1 LPNFYEITE
10 HKGDVAAV
18 PEFVHDAHAVEI
30 RHAHGEA
37 IDAVSESDDELEKFG
52 DGVVMVSDVVQQLPV
67 MVNGDEL
74 AVMVNGDV
82 PAVMVNVGKN

>member
-1 LPNFYEITE
+1 
-10 HKGDVAAV
+10 
-18 PEFVHDAHAVEI
+18 
-30 RHAHGEA
+30 
-37 IDAVSESDDELEKFG
+37 
-52 DGVVMVSDVVQQLPV
+52 MVSDVVQQLPV